1 MGMGDYYKY
10 KLYISTTI
18 YVNMTAY
25 PSPFLP
31 GLSSMARSL
40 RSSGTIVS
48 DVANLGTKEKKYEE
62 RKKMKIENR
71 TNAGLEN
78 LLQRSKT
85 LPQVKGK
92 GKKNEQIL
100 LRQYPTSKLP
110 P

>member
-1 MGMGDYYKY
+1 
-10 KLYISTTI
+10 
-18 YVNMTAY
+18 
-25 PSPFLP
+25 
-31 GLSSMARSL
+31 MARSL

-48 DVANLGTKEKKYEE
+48 DVANLGTEEKKYEE